1 MKKVVVIFLILVFF
15 LIGINIGGS
24 YHNYSKMFEDA
35 KNEFEEEITL
45 PDNNYEPKTLKPK
58 EGLINKIANGIDG
71 IIEKFTN
78 KLR

>member
-1 MKKVVVIFLILVFF
+1 
-15 LIGINIGGS
+15 
-24 YHNYSKMFEDA
+24 MFEDA

-58 EGLINKIANGIDG
+58 ESLINKIANGIDG